1 MSATISNI
9 PDTKEAK
16 ERKEKVD
23 KVVSEKKKKKVK
35 LPSPGDEDEGPCEC
49 SCSESASEGSVYS
62 DNDSEYE
69 RPLKPASKLS
79 DSEKL
84 SRILSYLEVPK
95 KPREKKGQNSGK
107 KWTEKEDEMV
117 KKEVNSGGTIKTIS
131 EKLGRSEYAVQ
142 LRLTKLKIAN

>member
-35 LPSPGDEDEGPCEC
+35 LPPPEEEDEACEC
-49 SCSESASEGSVYS
+49 SGSGSASEGSVYS
-62 DNDSEYE
+62 EDSEYE
-69 RPLKPASKLS
+69 RPFKPSSKLS

-84 SRILSYLEVPK
+84 TKILSYLEVPK

-107 KWTEKEDEMV
+107 KWTDKEDELV
-117 KKEVNSGGTIKTIS
+117 KKEVNSGGTIKTIA

-142 LRLTKLKIAN
+142 IRLTKLKIAN